1 MGFLHPRKETLLRFV
16 YKWPVPAIYYLG
28 ITLLW
33 TQKHPIQGGVEM
45 LWIFI
50 IANLCYGNC
59 DKLRPDGPA
68 GSYEDRVTS
77 LLNYVIIRVLIEP
90 ESLATSNL
98 EPPTFWEKR
107 V

>member
-1 MGFLHPRKETLLRFV
+1 MGFLHRRKETLPRFV
-16 YKWPVPAIYYLG
+16 YKWPVPATYYLG

-59 DKLRPDGPA
+59 DKLWPDGPA

-98 EPPTFWEKR
+98 EPPTFWGIS
-107 V
+107 